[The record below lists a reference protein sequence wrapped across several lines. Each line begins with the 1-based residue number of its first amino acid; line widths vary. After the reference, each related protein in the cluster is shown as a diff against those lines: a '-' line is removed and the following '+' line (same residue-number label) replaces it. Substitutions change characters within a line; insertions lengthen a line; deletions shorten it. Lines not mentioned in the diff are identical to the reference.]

1 MGNVSLNLT
10 YIPSAEILHVLGVSV
25 TPPSHPS
32 VLHPWPSVLWSRKRF
47 PWPKLFLSNW
57 CIYRRD
63 GNDSAAINQ
72 GPCIISG
79 KMGLGVFSLMVLKLV
94 TNPHWC
100 VGGEMGYNCF
110 GGEIRELAIGS
121 AKVLTNRH

>member
-1 MGNVSLNLT
+1 MNLT
-10 YIPSAEILHVLGVSV
+10 YIPSAEILHLLGFSV
-25 TPPSHPS
+25 TTPVTPQSPPLASG
-32 VLHPWPSVLWSRKRF
+32 LWSRKRF
-47 PWPKLFLSNW
+47 CWPKLFLLNW

-72 GPCIISG
+72 GPCVISG
-79 KMGLGVFSLMVLKLV
+79 KMGFGVFSLMVLKLV
-94 TNPHWC
+94 TNSCLC

-121 AKVLTNRH
+121 AKALTNRH